1 MESRDIKHLDLK
13 KVTIVTSLMLL
24 LLLACLILS
33 LNIGASS
40 IDIISAISG
49 DPSKSP
55 DLAIL
60 LQHRIPRTLLAAL
73 VGASLSVT
81 GAALQAFLRNPL
93 ADPYIIGVSGGAAL
107 GGTVAII
114 MGIGAF
120 AFSGVSAFA
129 FIGSMAATFIIFSLS
144 TGRGRFSN
152 YEILLIGVV
161 FNSFAAAI
169 IMFLK
174 TIVKSEKTLELLLWL
189 MGSLTAEGTGMG
201 KILILTVIFSTGFLL
216 LYGNANYL
224 NALSLGEEHAESLG
238 VDPSRLK
245 KIVFIAASLLV
256 SGAVSLTGM
265 IGFVGLVVPHGV
277 RLITGPDNRILLPVC
292 AIAGSIFLVLSD
304 IVARLLFPIFT
315 TETPVGVI
323 TAFIGAPVF
332 VYLLKVSKKSFI

>member
-238 VDPSRLK
+238 VDPARLK